1 MLRAVVFD
9 FDLTLADSSAGAVK
23 CVNHALAALGLPCA
37 PPERIVA
44 TIGLSLADTLRTLT
58 GIDSPE
64 IAARF
69 LGHFVERAD
78 AIMAESTFVY
88 EHVPP
93 LLASL
98 RRAGL
103 TLGVVST
110 KYRYRIEKILWRE
123 SLARHFGVI
132 VGGEDVTRHK
142 PDPMGLTLAVE
153 RLGVRGDEAL
163 YVGDHPVDAQT
174 ARAAG
179 IPFVAVLSG
188 VSTIDSFT
196 PFETRAVLRH
206 VGDLSH
212 LLGLD
217 GAPRM
222 R

>member
-1 MLRAVVFD
+1 VLRAVVFD
-9 FDLTLADSSAGAVK
+9 FDLTLADSSAGAVE
-23 CVNHALAALGLPCA
+23 CVNHALAVLGLPCA
-37 PPERIVA
+37 APERIVA

-78 AIMAESTFVY
+78 AVMAESTFVY

-103 TLGVVST
+103 SLGVVST
-110 KYRYRIEKILWRE
+110 KYRYRIEKILGRD
-123 SLARHFGVI
+123 SLAGHFGVI

-179 IPFVAVLSG
+179 IPFVAVLTG
-188 VSTIDSFT
+188 ASTIDSFA
-196 PFETRAVLRH
+196 PWKTRAVLRH
-206 VGDLSH
+206 VGDLPH

-217 GAPRM
+217 GATRM